1 MSQIYKV
8 AHLKNNEI
16 QTLYVFYGSKIR
28 NNDYEVEQ
36 LQERFDRDK
45 NDELFTD
52 VFSAI
57 QLKDLID
64 KDTDV
69 KFVDM
74 KIHRD
79 DTIEAIKTKILYANM
94 SEGSFSFYEM
104 YL

>member
-74 KIHRD
+74 KISPR
-79 DTIEAIKTKILYANM
+79 TTL
-94 SEGSFSFYEM
+94 
-104 YL
+104 LT